1 MSILPLENHK
11 NTNRK
16 TVDRHVG
23 KRENIWFS
31 PDEHAAMLEGMALS
45 KENNKSLF
53 IRSAVRKFLQGI
65 KENKT

>member
-1 MSILPLENHK
+1 VFISPLEHHK
-11 NTNRK
+11 STNRK

-23 KRENIWFS
+23 KRENIWFP

-53 IRSAVRKFLQGI
+53 IRSAVRKYLQEI